1 MPICLKA
8 HPVAAYMIDEQ
19 YGNLKTKVFFVWGA
33 TCTACVVFAYFLV
46 PETKGLSLEQVD
58 SMLKE
63 TTPRN
68 SAKWIPHSTFAGHGE
83 TSSLESTD
91 KVSARARH
99 QEDVTQADSGV

>member
-1 MPICLKA
+1 
-8 HPVAAYMIDEQ
+8 MIDEQ

-33 TCTACVVFAYFLV
+33 TCTACVVFAYYLV

-58 SMLKE
+58 NMLKE

-68 SAKWIPHSTFAGHGE
+68 STKWTPHSTFAGRGE

-91 KVSARARH
+91 KTGARTRH
-99 QEDVTQADSGV
+99 HEDVAQVESKV

>member
-1 MPICLKA
+1 
-8 HPVAAYMIDEQ
+8 MIDEQ

-58 SMLKE
+58 NMLKE

-68 SAKWIPHSTFAGHGE
+68 SAKWVPHSTFAGHGE

-91 KVSARARH
+91 NAGAHTQH
-99 QEDVTQADSGV
+99 QEDVAHVESKV

>member
-1 MPICLKA
+1 
-8 HPVAAYMIDEQ
+8 MIDEQ

-63 TTPRN
+63 TSPRHSN
-68 SAKWIPHSTFAGHGE
+68 KWVPHSTFSGHGE
-83 TSSLESTD
+83 TSSIGSTE
-91 KVSARARH
+91 KASVGARH
-99 QEDVTQADSGV
+99 KEDISQPESKV

>member
-1 MPICLKA
+1 
-8 HPVAAYMIDEQ
+8 MIDEQ

-58 SMLKE
+58 NMLKE
-63 TTPRN
+63 TTPRRSTN
-68 SAKWIPHSTFAGHGE
+68 WVPHLTFAGHDE

-91 KVSARARH
+91 KAGSRARH
-99 QEDVTQADSGV
+99 QENIAQSESKV

>member
-1 MPICLKA
+1 
-8 HPVAAYMIDEQ
+8 MIDEQ

-58 SMLKE
+58 NMLRE

-68 SAKWIPHSTFAGHGE
+68 STKWVPHSTFADHGE

-91 KVSARARH
+91 KTGARTRH
-99 QEDVTQADSGV
+99 QEDVAQVESKV

>member
-1 MPICLKA
+1 
-8 HPVAAYMIDEQ
+8 MIDEQ

-33 TCTACVVFAYFLV
+33 TCTVCVVFAYFLV

-58 SMLKE
+58 NMLKE

-68 SAKWIPHSTFAGHGE
+68 STKWVPHSTFASHGE

-91 KVSARARH
+91 KTGARIRH
-99 QEDVTQADSGV
+99 QEDVTQMESKV